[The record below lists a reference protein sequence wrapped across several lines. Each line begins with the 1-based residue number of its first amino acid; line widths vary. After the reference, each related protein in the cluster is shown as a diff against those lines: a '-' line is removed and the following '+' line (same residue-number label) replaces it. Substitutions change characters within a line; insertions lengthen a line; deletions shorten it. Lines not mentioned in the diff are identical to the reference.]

1 MRGLA
6 VICSLNV
13 SNDPWKQSPLLDP
26 DRRRLLQAGVAGAAL
41 ALPGAAAL
49 AQREGVQVGPRSHFE
64 SLVPAA
70 EIEAE
75 AARGYADMLA
85 QARAAHRLAP
95 PDHVQVRR
103 LVMISTRL
111 RPFAGLWN
119 ERAVGWKWEVNLIG
133 SPQVN
138 AFCMP
143 GGKIAFYWGILS
155 RLQLSDDEVAMV
167 MGHEMTHALR
177 EHGRA
182 QIGKQVATQGTI
194 ALLAGLFGWGNAG
207 RSAAG
212 MGGRLLSLKY
222 SRDDETE
229 ADLIGLELARARRLP
244 AAGRDLA
251 VAEDGGRQQGRVAG
265 LPVGPSV
272 QSGSPARDRRQHPA
286 RAGPVRP
293 RAPARS
299 TLRAAAG
306 RLSFRQG
313 GACAG
318 VRRGGR
324 GPARDAPRRCIRLVS
339 SRLQLGIR
347 GQRVGEV
354 CALPLLGVT
363 WVLWRSRVR

>member
-1 MRGLA
+1 VQPALPERA
-6 VICSLNV
+6 
-13 SNDPWKQSPLLDP
+13 LDP
-26 DRRRLLQAGVAGAAL
+26 SPPTLVDRRRLLKAGAAGIAL

-49 AQREGVQVGPRSHFE
+49 AQREGVQVGPPSRFE

-70 EIEAE
+70 AIEAE

-103 LVMISTRL
+103 LVLISSRL

-119 ERAVGWKWEVNLIG
+119 ERAVGWNWEVNLIG

-155 RLQLSDDEVAMV
+155 RLRLSDDEVAMV

-177 EHGRA
+177 EHGRS

-207 RSAAG
+207 RQAAG

-229 ADLIGLELARARRLP
+229 ADLIGLELA
-244 AAGRDLA
+244 
-251 VAEDGGRQQGRVAG
+251 
-265 LPVGPSV
+265 
-272 QSGSPARDRRQHPA
+272 A
-286 RAGPVRP
+286 RAGYMPQAAISLWQKMQAASKGAPPGFLSDHPSNPDRLRVIAANIPRVQGLYD
-293 RAPARS
+293 RAPKPGTRFGPP
-299 TLRAAAG
+299 LAG
-306 RLSFRQG
+306 
-313 GACAG
+313 
-318 VRRGGR
+318 
-324 GPARDAPRRCIRLVS
+324 
-339 SRLQLGIR
+339 
-347 GQRVGEV
+347 
-354 CALPLLGVT
+354 
-363 WVLWRSRVR
+363 